1 MDRIGIDLFNAMDA
15 RERRNKTLKIK
26 YTINLEIDNEQFV
39 VSGNYGLAAT
49 GNEIYTQICADIKS
63 RLDVRFAE
71 PRFKRLEDVI
81 VQKAY
86 KPSKQEPTDE

>member
-1 MDRIGIDLFNAMDA
+1 MDRIGIDLYNAMYT
-15 RERRNKTLKIK
+15 RKRGIKVMKIK
-26 YTINLEIDNEQFV
+26 YTINLEIDNEQFN

-71 PRFKRLEDVI
+71 PRFKKLEDVI

-86 KPSKQEPTDE
+86 KPAKQEPTDE